1 MVAVRWFAMLAVG
14 CLYGC
19 VEDSND
25 RAVKQQANTAEEQ
38 AEEKQKAQRQTDREE
53 CRRLRHR
60 LEQYPALAGTPR
72 LDEQRHR
79 VLGQAKG
86 WPVVFRREPIRDEEE
101 LSPYF
106 RAISEAYTD
115 RRRSFSAFET
125 LRGSVQHHRKQVRQI
140 LMPEGYLYADD
151 PEVARWLVTHLD
163 LRRLFNEPELWLMRG
178 DEVFRLERTERGYRH
193 ADGANA
199 GAAASL
205 LLFDRVT
212 TRRSELEPVL
222 HVDFVRAAEQLGFD
236 RVEIERLTSEGIN
249 ARLRYG
255 SDSLWVQAVFSEQQG
270 RTQLVCEII
279 EEDRRQAVHDYR
291 EQQRIRQQAIEKLRQ
306 AMALQVR
313 EQLMFDEPKEEVGQQ
328 DGSLRPLWLWAYRH
342 GGDGYSF
349 NKIWYPVFDSENR
362 PHPPQVCIDFVL
374 DTYERASGTWFACR
388 GKNRDRSMGSIDF
401 ERLDMPNRRSVEAV
415 ADYFREHPGMFG
427 IWDLEAE
434 KRIRFAQREAF
445 YDFVRDHA
453 DYFRVGN
460 VVLIHGPRGGEA
472 HYHSAIVSR
481 TDPMTGMPIE
491 LGENAGKPRLRS
503 WHSVTQSGPLRSIR
517 AVMIPEIP
525 WLREAF
531 SSKGSSVAWA
541 NDGVESVPSND
552 RDCAVT
558 PN

>member
-1 MVAVRWFAMLAVG
+1 M
-14 CLYGC
+14 
-19 VEDSND
+19 
-25 RAVKQQANTAEEQ
+25 
-38 AEEKQKAQRQTDREE
+38 
-53 CRRLRHR
+53 
-60 LEQYPALAGTPR
+60 
-72 LDEQRHR
+72 
-79 VLGQAKG
+79 
-86 WPVVFRREPIRDEEE
+86 
-101 LSPYF
+101 
-106 RAISEAYTD
+106 
-115 RRRSFSAFET
+115 
-125 LRGSVQHHRKQVRQI
+125 
-140 LMPEGYLYADD
+140 
-151 PEVARWLVTHLD
+151 
-163 LRRLFNEPELWLMRG
+163 
-178 DEVFRLERTERGYRH
+178 
-193 ADGANA
+193 
-199 GAAASL
+199 
-205 LLFDRVT
+205 
-212 TRRSELEPVL
+212 
-222 HVDFVRAAEQLGFD
+222 
-236 RVEIERLTSEGIN
+236 
-249 ARLRYG
+249 
-255 SDSLWVQAVFSEQQG
+255 FSEQQG